1 MMFSKITILQST
13 SLTVLCHYCPNLSI
27 HHRWCLVVWPTL
39 GQQQLNNGWLIDWLI
54 IWCYTPYR
62 QYFGRITAHW
72 TVDCYLGC
80 TCMLI
85 IHVLEGRG
93 ESDDIAFASHSV
105 GRDLIQ
111 LLTRVLL
118 CPPILTWG
126 CNVCG
131 RIRRTDPFS
140 RFTRQAEG
148 TMDLL

>member
-1 MMFSKITILQST
+1 MPLLSQPLDPPPLVSSCVTNVRPTTIEQ
-13 SLTVLCHYCPNLSI
+13 
-27 HHRWCLVVWPTL
+27 
-39 GQQQLNNGWLIDWLI
+39 WLIDWLI

-131 RIRRTDPFS
+131 RIRRTNPFS
-140 RFTRQAEG
+140 RFTRQADG